1 MLGEDQSHTYEEQAV
16 ALTSGKISEAQKKK
30 KNPILPGFST
40 DQGSSHLCL
49 LSCSFIAIWQ
59 WYGLE

>member
-30 KNPILPGFST
+30 KKT
-40 DQGSSHLCL
+40 
-49 LSCSFIAIWQ
+49 LSCLASLQTKAAAISVC
-59 WYGLE
+59 